1 MNYRLLQWS
10 LTEVC
15 ELISKRLRTGLLL
28 TNFYDFLTR
37 HLKKRKS
44 EKNVKYV
51 FSNTDAKQKSSTKTP
66 KRSVAFHLQ
75 ANARH
80 WWTLNRHIHI
90 QTGCLFPILSSTLP
104 GPSTSEVTT
113 LWSYINILI
122 IIIIISVYLLRQNE
136 TTRNPLTAPQV
147 TTQHSER
154 FDGEHIISSRAI
166 LAK

>member
-1 MNYRLLQWS
+1 MWTHFEKIEDWTVANEFLRLS
-10 LTEVC
+10 DT
-15 ELISKRLRTGLLL
+15 S
-28 TNFYDFLTR
+28 F
-37 HLKKRKS
+37 KKTQIW
-44 EKNVKYV
+44 KNVKYV
-51 FSNTDAKQKSSTKTP
+51 FSNTDAKQKTSTKTP